1 LYEQE
6 LLELPRYSERI
17 TRPSMIDHYRKIQL
31 IFAFLFLLGSLVAP
45 IGWYAEWK
53 DVDPISDYA
62 TVITIVGHAL
72 QVIGAFGSL
81 LTPDY
86 VEEEE

>member
-1 LYEQE
+1 
-6 LLELPRYSERI
+6 
-17 TRPSMIDHYRKIQL
+17 MIDRFRKQQI
-31 IFAFLFLLGSLVAP
+31 IFAFVFLLGSFLAP
-45 IGWYAEWK
+45 VGWYAEWK

-62 TVITIVGHAL
+62 TIIIIIGHAL

-86 VEEEE
+86 AEGEDEE